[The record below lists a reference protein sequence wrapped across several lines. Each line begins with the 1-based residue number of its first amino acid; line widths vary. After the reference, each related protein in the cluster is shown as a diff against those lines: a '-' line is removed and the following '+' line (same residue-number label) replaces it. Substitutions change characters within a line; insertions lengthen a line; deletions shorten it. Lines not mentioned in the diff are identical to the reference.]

1 MELKHFEFSPVMDQA
16 SIYYTCLIPFI
27 SESPLR
33 ISINL
38 EHFYLLIYYTDHS
51 SGRHCFL
58 PSVAIYSYAI
68 LFLDLLIIC
77 LLRCE
82 LSNFFYFIFQ
92 LDSNLDRQYLY
103 YSVNHWLKN
112 HKKLSSW
119 NLHFHIIIHP
129 AHWPSH
135 LLPFHYGGS
144 IIFSIYSNLP
154 VQCYSSYY
162 FRVAAL
168 SFTH

>member
-1 MELKHFEFSPVMDQA
+1 MQLLYAWSQTYPSISITHCSQKLPNFVKRLLVVHLKMELKHFEFSPVMDQA

-112 HKKLSSW
+112 HKKLSS
-119 NLHFHIIIHP
+119 
-129 AHWPSH
+129 
-135 LLPFHYGGS
+135 
-144 IIFSIYSNLP
+144 
-154 VQCYSSYY
+154 
-162 FRVAAL
+162 
-168 SFTH
+168 